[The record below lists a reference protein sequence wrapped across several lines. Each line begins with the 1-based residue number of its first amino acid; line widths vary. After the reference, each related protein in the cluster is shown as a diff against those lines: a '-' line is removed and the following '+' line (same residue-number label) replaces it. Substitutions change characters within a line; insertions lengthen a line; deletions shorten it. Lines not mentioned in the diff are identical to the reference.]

1 VHQRAADGGKRRS
14 ANPDA
19 RDATRWM
26 RQRVAEDGTPIALR
40 RLVREACAMSPS
52 LRASLLSALTVL
64 SAACA
69 TEDDPPP
76 ARLSAVEDLAPGTVC
91 AAGGITI
98 LAGDDLDDD
107 GVLDAAEID
116 SRTPRC
122 AGAPP
127 ASLTRQDELVAGE
140 RCPAG
145 GTAFHTGRDD
155 DGDGVLDDAEIESTA
170 VACTPDAI
178 WDGDLEITAADVE
191 AGTYVTLR
199 VVTGDLRLSGVGP
212 GALAALEAVG
222 GNLAVTDGSA
232 LELPALV
239 TVAGDLSAGSAP
251 TLVAPRLERIGGQL
265 SGAMVDLALPALER
279 AAGIWLTDRILH
291 IDLPALADV
300 DGVIA
305 VNERAALVRASL
317 PGLISAGAITLHV
330 GADASVDLASLFGAD
345 SLSIRAAAS
354 TRTELD
360 LGTLYQ
366 VPGELVL
373 HGLAITD
380 LSSLATLRKAGVLRV
395 STLAGLTSVAGLRA
409 ELELGELDIVGN
421 QALTSLV
428 GLPALGTLTR
438 LAINNNDVLTDLRG
452 LDGVTHVTGNVF
464 VGNNLVLSSLTGL
477 AVRRIGGELRLLRN
491 FELRDIAALDA
502 LTTLAGGLEVGF
514 NPIPADAL
522 AALRAR
528 LGR

>member
-145 GTAFHTGRDD
+145 GTAFHTGRDH

-178 WDGDLEITAADVE
+178 WSGDLTITMADVQ
-191 AGTYVTLR
+191 AGTYAALR
-199 VVTGDLRLSGVGP
+199 IVTGDLRVSGAGR
-212 GALAALEAVG
+212 GSLAALESVG
-222 GNLAVTDGSA
+222 GDVLVDDASIQ
-232 LELPALV
+232 LPVLR
-239 TVAGDLSAGSAP
+239 TVAGDLAAGSAP
-251 TLVAPRLERIGGQL
+251 TLAAPRLERIGGHL
-265 SGAMVDLALPALER
+265 SSAVVELALPALER
-279 AAGIWLTDRILH
+279 ADGISFSDDVRR
-291 IDLPALADV
+291 IDLPVLTEVRGAIEV
-300 DGVIA
+300 S
-305 VNERAALVRASL
+305 AALTHAAL
-317 PGLISAGAITLHV
+317 PALTSAGSVDLV
-330 GADASVDLASLFGAD
+330 VSEDASVDLGSLVDAGA
-345 SLSIRAAAS
+345 LAIRGGAV
-354 TRTELD
+354 TRTALD
-360 LGTLYQ
+360 LGQLYQ
-366 VPGELVL
+366 VHGELLL

-380 LSSLATLRKAGVLRV
+380 LSSLPRLRKVGVLRI
-395 STLAGLTSVAGLRA
+395 SANAALTGVAGLRA
-409 ELELGELDIVGN
+409 ELEIGELDIVGN
-421 QALTSLV
+421 PALTSLA
-428 GLPALGTLTR
+428 GLPALGTLAR
-438 LAINNNDVLTDLRG
+438 LSVNNNDALVDLRG
-452 LDGVTHVTGNVF
+452 LDGITHVTGNVF
-464 VGNNLVLSSLTGL
+464 VGNNAILPSLTGL

-491 FELRDIAALDA
+491 LELRDIAALAA
-502 LTTLAGGLEVGF
+502 LTSLGGELQVGF
-514 NPIPADAL
+514 NPIAADEL
-522 AALRAR
+522 AALRTR

>member
-1 VHQRAADGGKRRS
+1 
-14 ANPDA
+14 
-19 RDATRWM
+19 M

-40 RLVREACAMSPS
+40 RLVREACAMASS
-52 LRASLLSALTVL
+52 LRVILLSSLSL
-64 SAACA
+64 FSAACA
-69 TEDDPPP
+69 SEDEPSPVV
-76 ARLSAVEDLAPGTVC
+76 LSAVEDLAPGAAC
-91 AAGGITI
+91 AAGGVTV
-98 LAGDDLDDD
+98 LTGADLDDD
-107 GVLDAAEID
+107 GVLDADEVE

-122 AGAPP
+122 AVAPP
-127 ASLTRQDELVAGE
+127 VSLTRRDELAAGAQ
-140 RCPAG
+140 CPAG

-155 DGDGVLDDAEIESTA
+155 DGDGTLDDAEIESTA
-170 VACTPDAI
+170 VACSPDAI
-178 WDGDLEITAADVE
+178 WDGDLEVTAADVE
-191 AGTYVTLR
+191 AGTYAAVR
-199 VVTGDLRLSGVGP
+199 VVTGDLRLTGVTP
-212 GALAALEAVG
+212 GALGALEAVG

-232 LELPALV
+232 IELPALV
-239 TVAGDLSAGSAP
+239 TVAGDLSAGRAP

-265 SGAMVDLALPALER
+265 SAAVVDLALPALER

-317 PGLISAGAITLHV
+317 PGLTAAGAITLHV
-330 GADASVDLASLFGAD
+330 GADASVDLG
-345 SLSIRAAAS
+345 SLSGVESLAIRAAAS

-366 VPGELVL
+366 VSGELVL

-380 LSSLATLRKAGVLRV
+380 LSSLSSLRKAGVLRV

-438 LAINNNDVLTDLRG
+438 LAINNNDVLIDLRG
-452 LDGVTHVTGNVF
+452 LEGVTHVTGNVF

-491 FELRDIAALDA
+491 FELVDIAALDA

-514 NPIPADAL
+514 NPIPADTL